1 MKLKVERLSAWYGAA
16 RILFD
21 VGFEAGSGET
31 VALVGRNGAG
41 KTSVMRA
48 LMGTD
53 GLRRTGSVSVDGA
66 ETLGLEPH
74 ELARLGVGLVPEG
87 RRVFG
92 ELSVRENL
100 DVAAHRATAGR
111 GRRTGGR
118 SDGGR
123 WPRKRVWEVFPMLE
137 RVQTT
142 KAKWLS
148 GGEQQILT
156 IARALV
162 SDPDVLL
169 LDEPSE
175 GLAPKVVETLVDQLL
190 TVQRSG
196 LTIVIAE
203 QHRGMVEA
211 LAGRAY
217 ALERGAIAWQGPPRE
232 LFERRS
238 AHGQGEPPQGASAPE
253 RRGWHEPFWRGP
265 KPIGEE

>member
-1 MKLKVERLSAWYGAA
+1 MRLEVKRLNAWYGAA
-16 RILFD
+16 QILFD
-21 VGFEAGSGET
+21 VGFEAGAGET

-48 LMGTD
+48 LTGTE
-53 GLRRTGSVSVDGA
+53 GLRRAGSVSVDGA

-100 DVAAHRATAGR
+100 DVAERRAA
-111 GRRTGGR
+111 TGGR

-196 LTIVIAE
+196 LTIVLTE

-217 ALERGAIAWQGPPRE
+217 ALEHGAIVWRGPPRE

-238 AHGQGEPPQGASAPE
+238 SPGLDDPPRGGSAPG

-265 KPIGEE
+265 RPIEEE